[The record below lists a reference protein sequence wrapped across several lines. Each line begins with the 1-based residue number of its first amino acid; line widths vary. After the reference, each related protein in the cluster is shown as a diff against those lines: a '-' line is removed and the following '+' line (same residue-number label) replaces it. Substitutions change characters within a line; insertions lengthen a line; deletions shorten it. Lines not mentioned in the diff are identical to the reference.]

1 MDFGQESRQ
10 PRFEKQKI
18 KMKHLRLLILA
29 LSLINSPFALA
40 HAVVTH
46 NSLKLKPVP
55 VNQASEVEL
64 SFNSKVELDLSEVF
78 LVSAGDVMQTIDAKP
93 GEKPGTI
100 LLSLPALTPG
110 EYAIKLKIFAA
121 DGHLSEDLLRF
132 FVNQP
137 K

>member
-1 MDFGQESRQ
+1 MIVFKSV
-10 PRFEKQKI
+10 
-18 KMKHLRLLILA
+18 LLA
-29 LSLINSPFALA
+29 LMLITTNAAFG

-55 VNQASEVEL
+55 VNLASEVEL

-78 LVSAGDVMQTIDAKP
+78 LVSAGDKMQTITATP
-93 GEKPGTI
+93 GEKPGQV
-100 LLSLPALTPG
+100 LLHLPALEPG

-132 FVNQP
+132 FV
-137 K
+137 KSTK

>member
-1 MDFGQESRQ
+1 MM
-10 PRFEKQKI
+10 RFLKI
-18 KMKHLRLLILA
+18 VLFLIFCVF
-29 LSLINSPFALA
+29 NNTVFA

-46 NSLKLKPVP
+46 NSLNDKPVP
-55 VNQASEVEL
+55 VNQASQIEL

-78 LVSAGDVMQTIDAKP
+78 LVRAGDKMETLHAVKGKKQ
-93 GEKPGTI
+93 GEVI
-100 LLSLPALTPG
+100 LDIPALEVG

-132 FVNQP
+132 FVRNQA

>member
-1 MDFGQESRQ
+1 M
-10 PRFEKQKI
+10 QKI
-18 KMKHLRLLILA
+18 KFALLA
-29 LSLINSPFALA
+29 LSLTASSGIFA

-46 NSLKLKPVP
+46 NSLELKPVP
-55 VNQASEVEL
+55 VNQASQVEL

-78 LVSAGDVMQTIDAKP
+78 LVSAGDKMQTITASPGGKP
-93 GEKPGTI
+93 GKVM
-100 LLSLPALTPG
+100 LNLPALSPG

-132 FVNQP
+132 FVKEP

>member
-1 MDFGQESRQ
+1 M
-10 PRFEKQKI
+10 RFLPT
-18 KMKHLRLLILA
+18 MLLA
-29 LSLINSPFALA
+29 LTLIGSGSAFG

-46 NSLKLKPVP
+46 NSLKLQPVP
-55 VNQASEVEL
+55 VNQASQVQL

-78 LVSAGDVMQTIDAKP
+78 LVSAGDVMTPINALHGDKP
-93 GEKPGTI
+93 GQV
-100 LLSLPALTPG
+100 LLELPALNPG

-132 FVNQP
+132 FVKEP

>member
-1 MDFGQESRQ
+1 MRSLQR
-10 PRFEKQKI
+10 I
-18 KMKHLRLLILA
+18 LLVLA
-29 LSLINSPFALA
+29 LVAGNTALG

-55 VNQASEVEL
+55 VNQASQVEL

-78 LVSAGDVMQTIDAKP
+78 LVSAGDKMTTITATLGDKP
-93 GEKPGTI
+93 GQV
-100 LLSLPALTPG
+100 LLNLPALAPG

-132 FVNQP
+132 FVKEP

>member
-1 MDFGQESRQ
+1 M
-10 PRFEKQKI
+10 RFLQQ
-18 KMKHLRLLILA
+18 LLLILSFIGSSSV
-29 LSLINSPFALA
+29 SLG

-46 NSLKLKPVP
+46 NSLKLTPVP
-55 VNQASEVEL
+55 VNLASRVEL

-78 LVSAGDVMQTIDAKP
+78 LVSVGDVMTPINAIHGDKP
-93 GEKPGTI
+93 GQV
-100 LLSLPALTPG
+100 LLELPALQPG

-132 FVNQP
+132 FVKEP

>member
-1 MDFGQESRQ
+1 MDLFRPILLAALLSISGASFG
-10 PRFEKQKI
+10 
-18 KMKHLRLLILA
+18 
-29 LSLINSPFALA
+29 

-55 VNQASEVEL
+55 VNQASQVEL

-78 LVSAGDVMQTIDAKP
+78 LVSAGDVMTPIQASPGSKP
-93 GEKPGTI
+93 GQVM
-100 LLSLPALTPG
+100 LDLPALAPG

-132 FVNQP
+132 FV
-137 K
+137 KEAK

>member
-1 MDFGQESRQ
+1 MHSLQR
-10 PRFEKQKI
+10 I
-18 KMKHLRLLILA
+18 LLILT
-29 LSLINSPFALA
+29 LA
-40 HAVVTH
+40 TSNIAFGHAVVTH

-55 VNQASEVEL
+55 VNQASQVEL

-78 LVSAGDVMQTIDAKP
+78 LVSAGDVMTPVSASLGAKP
-93 GEKPGTI
+93 GQV
-100 LLSLPALTPG
+100 LLDLPALAPG

-132 FVNQP
+132 FVKEP

>member
-1 MDFGQESRQ
+1 MRYL
-10 PRFEKQKI
+10 
-18 KMKHLRLLILA
+18 KHILLA
-29 LSLINSPFALA
+29 LALITSNAAFG

-46 NSLKLKPVP
+46 NSLKLNPVP
-55 VNQASEVEL
+55 VNQASQVQL

-78 LVSAGDVMQTIDAKP
+78 LVSAGDVMTPVNATPGAKP
-93 GEKPGTI
+93 GQVV
-100 LLSLPALTPG
+100 LDLPALKPG

-132 FVNQP
+132 FVKEP

>member
-1 MDFGQESRQ
+1 MRSLKAMLLVLTLGLSHTAFG
-10 PRFEKQKI
+10 
-18 KMKHLRLLILA
+18 
-29 LSLINSPFALA
+29 

-55 VNQASEVEL
+55 VNQASQVEL

-78 LVSAGDVMQTIDAKP
+78 LVSAGDKMQTIQAIPGAKA
-93 GEKPGTI
+93 GQV
-100 LLSLPALTPG
+100 LLELPALEPG

-132 FVNQP
+132 FVKQP

>member
-1 MDFGQESRQ
+1 MRYLKTSLLAIALVLSNTAFG
-10 PRFEKQKI
+10 
-18 KMKHLRLLILA
+18 
-29 LSLINSPFALA
+29 

-46 NSLKLKPVP
+46 HSLQLKPVP
-55 VNQASEVEL
+55 VNHASQVEL

-78 LVSAGDVMQTIDAKP
+78 LVSAGDKMQTITATPGSKP
-93 GEKPGTI
+93 GQV
-100 LLSLPALTPG
+100 LLDLPALVPG

-132 FVNQP
+132 FVKEP

>member
-1 MDFGQESRQ
+1 ME
-10 PRFEKQKI
+10 
-18 KMKHLRLLILA
+18 RLKLA
-29 LSLINSPFALA
+29 VLLSALLVSNSVFA

-55 VNQASEVEL
+55 VNEASQVEL
-64 SFNSKVELDLSEVF
+64 TFNSKVELDLSEVF
-78 LVSAGDVMQTIDAKP
+78 LVSRGDKMQTVTATPGKKP
-93 GEKPGTI
+93 GEVI
-100 LLSLPALTPG
+100 LDLPALEPG

-132 FVNQP
+132 FVRNTT

>member
-1 MDFGQESRQ
+1 MRYLQWAVLVLTLSFGHAA
-10 PRFEKQKI
+10 FG
-18 KMKHLRLLILA
+18 
-29 LSLINSPFALA
+29 

-55 VNQASEVEL
+55 VNQASQVEL

-78 LVSAGDVMQTIDAKP
+78 LVSAGDVMTPITAAPGDKP
-93 GEKPGTI
+93 GQV
-100 LLSLPALTPG
+100 LLNIPALLPG

-132 FVNQP
+132 FVKQA

>member
-1 MDFGQESRQ
+1 MRYLQ
-10 PRFEKQKI
+10 PA
-18 KMKHLRLLILA
+18 LLA
-29 LSLINSPFALA
+29 LALTFSTGVFA

-55 VNQASEVEL
+55 VNQASQVEL
-64 SFNSKVELDLSEVF
+64 TFNSKVELDLSEVF
-78 LVSAGDVMQTIDAKP
+78 LVSAGDKMQVIPATPGAKA
-93 GEKPGTI
+93 GTV
-100 LLSLPALTPG
+100 LLDLPALEPG

-132 FVNQP
+132 FVKQP

>member
-1 MDFGQESRQ
+1 MRTL
-10 PRFEKQKI
+10 KTI
-18 KMKHLRLLILA
+18 LLA
-29 LSLINSPFALA
+29 LTLTAANAAFG

-55 VNQASEVEL
+55 VNQASQVEL

-78 LVSAGDVMQTIDAKP
+78 LVSAGDVMTPVTASPGAKP
-93 GEKPGTI
+93 GQV
-100 LLSLPALTPG
+100 LLDLPALKPG

-132 FVNQP
+132 FV

>member
-1 MDFGQESRQ
+1 MRSIQR
-10 PRFEKQKI
+10 I
-18 KMKHLRLLILA
+18 LLVLA
-29 LSLINSPFALA
+29 LVAGNTAFG

-55 VNQASEVEL
+55 VNQASQVEL

-78 LVSAGDVMQTIDAKP
+78 LVSAGDKMTTITATLGDKP
-93 GEKPGTI
+93 GQV
-100 LLSLPALTPG
+100 LLNLPALAPG

-132 FVNQP
+132 FVKEP

>member
-1 MDFGQESRQ
+1 MLYLKPG
-10 PRFEKQKI
+10 
-18 KMKHLRLLILA
+18 LLVLLLMI
-29 LSLINSPFALA
+29 SQTVFS
-40 HAVVTH
+40 HAVVTQ

-55 VNQASEVEL
+55 VNQASQVEL

-78 LVSAGDVMQTIDAKP
+78 LVSAGDKMTVINATPGQKP
-93 GEKPGTI
+93 GQV
-100 LLSLPALTPG
+100 LLDLPALPVG

-132 FVNQP
+132 FVKNP

>member
-1 MDFGQESRQ
+1 MRL
-10 PRFEKQKI
+10 
-18 KMKHLRLLILA
+18 LRLSLLIVTFLVSHA
-29 LSLINSPFALA
+29 TFG

-55 VNQASEVEL
+55 VNKASQVEL

-78 LVSAGDVMQTIDAKP
+78 LVSAGDVMTPITANHGSKP
-93 GEKPGTI
+93 GQV
-100 LLSLPALTPG
+100 LLDLPALSPG

-132 FVNQP
+132 FV
-137 K
+137 KAAK

>member
-1 MDFGQESRQ
+1 MRNLTSA
-10 PRFEKQKI
+10 
-18 KMKHLRLLILA
+18 LLA
-29 LSLINSPFALA
+29 LTLTASSGVFA

-46 NSLKLKPVP
+46 NSLQLKPVP
-55 VNQASEVEL
+55 VNQTSQVEL

-78 LVSAGDVMQTIDAKP
+78 LVSAGDKMQTITATAGAKP
-93 GEKPGTI
+93 GKV
-100 LLSLPALTPG
+100 LLNLPALAPG

-132 FVNQP
+132 FVKEP

>member
-1 MDFGQESRQ
+1 MNL
-10 PRFEKQKI
+10 I
-18 KMKHLRLLILA
+18 KAFIFILVLMSTNNA
-29 LSLINSPFALA
+29 FA

-78 LVSAGDVMQTIDAKP
+78 LVSAGDVMTGIQASP
-93 GEKPGTI
+93 GDKPGTVI
-100 LLSLPALTPG
+100 LSLPALTPG
-110 EYAIKLKIFAA
+110 EYAIKLRIFAA

-132 FVNQP
+132 FVNQT